1 MAPSPTLG
9 DFEQLV
15 LLALVRL
22 GNEGYG
28 VSIHNEIVRRAG
40 RDVTVAAVYK
50 TLERLEDKGLALSTV
65 GEPTA
70 ERGGRRKK
78 YFRIQPAGRRA
89 LAQGLASLQ
98 RMTEGLAHELD
109 PAFAEATTGK
119 PGFAAEPLRQEEP

>member
-1 MAPSPTLG
+1 MAVSLTLG

-22 GNEGYG
+22 GDEGYG

-50 TLERLEDKGLALSTV
+50 TLERLEDKGFARSTV

-89 LAQGLASLQ
+89 LAQALASL
-98 RMTEGLAHELD
+98 RAMTEGLSHELD
-109 PAFAEATTGK
+109 PTL
-119 PGFAAEPLRQEEP
+119 AAEPLSRDNP

>member
-1 MAPSPTLG
+1 VGTPAPLG

-22 GNEGYG
+22 GERAYG
-28 VSIHNEIVRRAG
+28 VAIHDEIVERAG

-50 TLERLEDKGLALSTV
+50 TLERLEDKGLAASSL

-78 YFRIQPAGRRA
+78 FFRIQPAGRRA
-89 LAQGLASLQ
+89 LRHAIASLRRMSTGLA
-98 RMTEGLAHELD
+98 ADLD
-109 PAFAEATTGK
+109 L
-119 PGFAAEPLRQEEP
+119 AAEEL

>member
-1 MAPSPTLG
+1 MAPGSLG

-22 GNEGYG
+22 KDEAYG
-28 VSIHNEIVRRAG
+28 VTIHNEIVRRAR

-50 TLERLEDKGLALSTV
+50 TLERLEDKGLAVSSI

-70 ERGGRRKK
+70 ERGGRRKT

-89 LAQGLASLQ
+89 LAQ
-98 RMTEGLAHELD
+98 
-109 PAFAEATTGK
+109 
-119 PGFAAEPLRQEEP
+119 

>member
-1 MAPSPTLG
+1 MAQSLG

-22 GNEGYG
+22 GEQAYG
-28 VSIHNEIVRRAG
+28 VAIHNEIVDRAG

-50 TLERLEDKGLALSTV
+50 TLERLEDKGLATSAL

-78 YFRIQPAGRRA
+78 FFRIQPSGRRA
-89 LAQGLASLQ
+89 LAHALASLR
-98 RMTEGLAHELD
+98 RMTSGLPADLD
-109 PAFAEATTGK
+109 FIIDK
-119 PGFAAEPLRQEEP
+119 S

>member
-1 MAPSPTLG
+1 VPNAAPLG

-22 GNEGYG
+22 GDRAYG
-28 VSIHNEIVRRAG
+28 VAIHGEILDRAG
-40 RDVTVAAVYK
+40 RDVSVAAVYK
-50 TLERLEDKGLALSTV
+50 TLDRLEDKGFAASSL

-89 LAQGLASLQ
+89 LRHAIASLR
-98 RMTEGLAHELD
+98 RMSTGLPADLD
-109 PAFAEATTGK
+109 LATD
-119 PGFAAEPLRQEEP
+119 EP

>member
-1 MAPSPTLG
+1 VAQPTLG

-22 GNEGYG
+22 RDDAYG
-28 VSIHNEIVRRAG
+28 VSIHDEILRRA
-40 RDVTVAAVYK
+40 RREVTVASVYK
-50 TLERLEDKGLALSTV
+50 TLERLEDKGFVASTI

-89 LAQGLASLQ
+89 LTHALASLR
-98 RMTEGLAHELD
+98 RMTAGLPVDFDLLPD
-109 PAFAEATTGK
+109 R
-119 PGFAAEPLRQEEP
+119 EP

>member
-1 MAPSPTLG
+1 VPAPPPLG

-22 GNEGYG
+22 GDRAYG
-28 VSIHNEIVRRAG
+28 MTIHNEIVARAG

-50 TLERLEDKGLALSTV
+50 TLERLEDKGFAASSL

-89 LAQGLASLQ
+89 LRHALASLR
-98 RMTEGLAHELD
+98 RMSSGLTADLD
-109 PAFAEATTGK
+109 LA
-119 PGFAAEPLRQEEP
+119 REEP

>member
-1 MAPSPTLG
+1 MPNAATLG

-22 GNEGYG
+22 GDRAYG
-28 VSIHNEIVRRAG
+28 VVIHQEILERAG
-40 RDVTVAAVYK
+40 RDVSVAAVYK
-50 TLERLEDKGLALSTV
+50 TLERLEDKGLAASSL

-89 LAQGLASLQ
+89 LRHAIASLRRMSTGLAADLD
-98 RMTEGLAHELD
+98 LATDES
-109 PAFAEATTGK
+109 
-119 PGFAAEPLRQEEP
+119 

>member
-1 MAPSPTLG
+1 MPASPSLG
-9 DFEQLV
+9 DFEQLI

-22 GNEGYG
+22 GDEAYG

-40 RDVTVAAVYK
+40 RDVKVAAVYK
-50 TLERLEDKGLALSTV
+50 TLERLEDKGLAISTV

-89 LAQGLASLQ
+89 LAQALASLR
-98 RMTEGLAHELD
+98 RMTDGLSHELD
-109 PAFAEATTGK
+109 PS
-119 PGFAAEPLRQEEP
+119 FAAPPLPREEP

>member
-1 MAPSPTLG
+1 MAGATLG
-9 DFEQLV
+9 EFEQLV

-22 GNEGYG
+22 GHGAYG
-28 VSIHNEIVRRAG
+28 VSIHAEIVRRAR

-50 TLERLEDKGLALSTV
+50 TLERLEDKGLAVSTV

-89 LAQGLASLQ
+89 LASALASLR
-98 RMTEGLAHELD
+98 RMTDGLAADLHPLTD
-109 PAFAEATTGK
+109 F
-119 PGFAAEPLRQEEP
+119 EP